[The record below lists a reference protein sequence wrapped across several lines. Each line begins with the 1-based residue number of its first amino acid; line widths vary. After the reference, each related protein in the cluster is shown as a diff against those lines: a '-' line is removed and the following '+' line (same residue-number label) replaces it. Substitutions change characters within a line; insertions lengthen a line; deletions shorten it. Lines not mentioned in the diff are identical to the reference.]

1 MRGGGKIQPQHHS
14 HSDRAALLRKMAN
27 KQQLIGLLKKAY
39 VSEEER
45 RSNVA
50 VIGNLLNNERGA
62 LYLRKNDIIRHDM
75 MI

>member
-1 MRGGGKIQPQHHS
+1 
-14 HSDRAALLRKMAN
+14 MAN
-27 KQQLIGLLKKAY
+27 RQQLIRLLKKVY

-45 RSNVA
+45 RSDVA

-62 LYLRKNDIIRHDM
+62 LLLSKNDIIRHDM

>member
-1 MRGGGKIQPQHHS
+1 MRGKTTLNNS
-14 HSDRAALLRKMAN
+14 HCECRD
-27 KQQLIGLLKKAY
+27 KQLLIGLLQKADA
-39 VSEEER
+39 SEEER

-62 LYLRKNDIIRHDM
+62 LYLSKNDIIRHDM